1 MASNLCGMVPV
12 ISLMGLNTLDFHDQ
26 PRFLTLL
33 SSLSNVCIS
42 ICFVIGSEY
51 AKTTLDASIFYGPF
65 ARSSLDVRLLCFSQ
79 LLREDPNSLPGQLWE
94 CPSRPSP
101 LPRAPRVDRI
111 ALNFV
116 EGSAWGQQ
124 DSIRSVNGDFFFPP
138 PSIFQHCK
146 PFSILLALITVTGE
160 LEPVAVDFRQEAG
173 NVCQRDRSGRTNKQ
187 FTIMENS
194 LLFIVFN

>member
-1 MASNLCGMVPV
+1 MINLDSQLCYLP
-12 ISLMGLNTLDFHDQ
+12 SQTFA
-26 PRFLTLL
+26 FF
-33 SSLSNVCIS
+33 

-124 DSIRSVNGDFFFPP
+124 DSIRSVNGDFFSPLP
-138 PSIFQHCK
+138 PSFNIVSHFLSCLLWLQSQVSWSLLLLTLGKRPGMFANAIVADVQTNSSRLWKIHCYLL
-146 PFSILLALITVTGE
+146 FSINLKII
-160 LEPVAVDFRQEAG
+160 
-173 NVCQRDRSGRTNKQ
+173 QRKLD
-187 FTIMENS
+187 
-194 LLFIVFN
+194 L